1 MPKELAD
8 RRARCVE
15 YMSRPSP
22 AGSPCQSDN
31 EDNEEGVT
39 ESVSALL
46 SLVGQ
51 ELGVCDS
58 DAVQE
63 LEEFDEGYGTY
74 GDEDDERDVGVG
86 GEQSE
91 L

>member
-1 MPKELAD
+1 
-8 RRARCVE
+8 
-15 YMSRPSP
+15 MSRPSP
-22 AGSPCQSDN
+22 TGSPCQSDD
-31 EDNEEGVT
+31 EDNAPSKMDT
-39 ESVSALL
+39 ASALL
-46 SLVGQ
+46 SVVGQ

-63 LEEFDEGYGTY
+63 LEEFGEDYGTH